1 MTAQPVTLK
10 VIRDAEASELSELS
24 ALALIWGLA
33 KAITETSPDALDLFL
48 DELPGDMQPDRRA

>member
-1 MTAQPVTLK
+1 MTGQPVTLK

-33 KAITETSPDALDLFL
+33 KAITETPSDALDLFL

>member
-1 MTAQPVTLK
+1 MTAQPITLK
-10 VIRDAEASELSELS
+10 VIRDAEATELSELS

-33 KAITETSPDALDLFL
+33 KAITETPSDALDLFL

>member
-1 MTAQPVTLK
+1 MTGQPVTLK

-33 KAITETSPDALDLFL
+33 KAITETPSDALDLFL
-48 DELPGDMQPDRRA
+48 DELPGDLQPDRRA

>member
-1 MTAQPVTLK
+1 MTGQPVTLT
-10 VIRDAEASELSELS
+10 VIRDADAAELSELS

-33 KAITETSPDALDLFL
+33 KAITETPPDALDLFL

>member
-1 MTAQPVTLK
+1 MTGQPVTLK
-10 VIRDAEASELSELS
+10 VIRDAEAAELSELS

-33 KAITETSPDALDLFL
+33 KAITETPSDALDLFL